1 MAIPKVI
8 YQTYSSKSKIPW
20 LAKYHTR
27 QMRRMNPEY
36 EYQFYDD
43 SAIENFIREEFSQD
57 IFEQYLKITIGAAK
71 ADFFRYAILL
81 KKGGIYLDLDSRVT
95 GNLDD
100 WILPDDNA
108 IITAERNPGMFV
120 QWALVYDKGHP
131 FLQKTFDSVLDN
143 IKNNRY
149 PNDIH
154 KMTGPTVYSDS
165 IRSCLSEDKTI
176 RYRSFGIDY
185 EGHIRFKYWLSNLTY
200 WRKEHWRKTQK
211 RRPVLKQ
218 S

>member
-20 LAKYHTR
+20 LAKYHIK
-27 QMRRMNPEY
+27 QMRRMNPDY
-36 EYQFYDD
+36 EYRFFDD
-43 SAIENFIREEFSQD
+43 NAIDSFIREEFNS
-57 IFEQYLKITIGAAK
+57 ETYAQYLKINIGAAK

-81 KKGGIYLDLDSRVT
+81 KKGGVYVDLDSRIT

-100 WILPDDNA
+100 WIRPDDTA
-108 IITAERNPGMFV
+108 IITAERHPGMFV

-131 FLQKTFDSVLDN
+131 FIQKTLDNVLDN
-143 IKNNRY
+143 IINNRY
-149 PNDIH
+149 PHDIH

-165 IRSCLSEDKTI
+165 IRICLSEDPSIK
-176 RYRSFGIDY
+176 YRSFGIDY
-185 EGHIRFKYWLSNLTY
+185 EGNMKFKYWLSGLSY
-200 WRKEHWRKTQK
+200 LRKEHWRKTQK

-218 S
+218 

>member
-8 YQTYSSKSKIPW
+8 YQTYSSESKIPW
-20 LAKYHTR
+20 LAKYHIKK
-27 QMRRMNPEY
+27 MRRKNPGY
-36 EYQFYDD
+36 DYQFFNDNAVE
-43 SAIENFIREEFSQD
+43 SFIREEFDSD
-57 IFEQYLKITIGAAK
+57 TYAQYLKITIGAAR

-81 KKGGIYLDLDSRVT
+81 KRGGVYVDLDSVII

-100 WILPDDNA
+100 WIDPDDNA
-108 IITAERNPGMFV
+108 IVTAERHPGIFV

-131 FLQKTFDSVLDN
+131 FMQKTLDNVLDN
-143 IKNNRY
+143 ISNNRY
-149 PNDIH
+149 PHDIH

-165 IRSCLSEDKTI
+165 IRSCLSEDETI
-176 RYRSFGIDY
+176 KYRSFGVDY
-185 EGHIRFKYWLSNLTY
+185 EGHIKFKYWLSSLSY

-218 S
+218 

>member
-20 LAKYHTR
+20 LAKFHIR

-43 SAIENFIREEFSQD
+43 AAIENFIRKEFDED
-57 IFEQYLKITIGAAK
+57 IYQQYLKITIGAAK

-81 KKGGIYLDLDSRVT
+81 KKGGIYLDLDSRIA
-95 GNLDD
+95 GNLDN
-100 WILPDDNA
+100 WIRPEDNA
-108 IITAERNPGMFV
+108 IITAERHPGMFV

-131 FLQKTFDSVLDN
+131 FMQKTFENVLDN

-165 IRSCLSEDKTI
+165 IRSCLSDDETI
-176 RYRSFGIDY
+176 SYRSFGVDY
-185 EGHIRFKYWLSNLTY
+185 EGHIKFKYWLSGLTY

-218 S
+218 